1 MKKVFL
7 LATVVTIAVMA
18 AASVCVAQS
27 SGPDPVLLEQ
37 KAQRIQAQIEQAKAA
52 AQAAAE
58 QQINGIQASIDA
70 LVKQRVAIDAH
81 ISKLEGQIQQ
91 VKQQAQENLSR
102 QIDRYNQALSQVK
115 QQMSGSLGTGTKLAG
130 AGAKKK

>member
-1 MKKVFL
+1 MKKAFL

-27 SGPDPVLLEQ
+27 SGPDPTLLEQ
-37 KAQRIQAQIEQAKAA
+37 RAQRIQAQIEQAKAA

-58 QQINGIQASIDA
+58 QQINGIQASIEA

-130 AGAKKK
+130 ADAKKK